1 MHRTTTHNHNLK
13 RLPAIADESGAA
25 LVEFVLVL
33 PILLVLLFGMLDF
46 GKAYNYWADGTQL
59 AAEGARFAAV
69 NKNPGPGATLQQ
81 SIRDQADTAELRN
94 GGTASVPSALSVCI
108 DFPNGTSQIGD
119 PVRVRITSTYS
130 FLSFLSS
137 RLGITNKV
145 IQAHSIMR
153 LEQPPTNFS
162 AGCT

>member
-1 MHRTTTHNHNLK
+1 MK
-13 RLPAIADESGAA
+13 RLAAIADESGAA

-33 PILLVLLFGMLDF
+33 PLLLVLLFGMLDF
-46 GKAYNYWADGTQL
+46 GKAYNYWIDGTQL
-59 AAEGARFAAV
+59 AHEGARFAAV
-69 NKNPGPGATLQQ
+69 NKNPGPGASLQE
-81 SIRDQADTAELRN
+81 SIRDQADTPELKN

-119 PVRVRITSTYS
+119 PVRVRVTTTYS

-137 RLGITNKV
+137 KVGIANKT
-145 IQAHSIMR
+145 IQADSIMR